1 MTTITTP
8 PTETAE
14 VSLPS
19 ARIYPSLRAAWV
31 PLLALALAFFVE
43 MVDNTILTIA
53 LPTIGRS
60 FDASTTALQWP
71 SGRSAPWCRL
81 CRASGTSLRSGRPWG
96 SRRPLWRR

>member
-43 MVDNTILTIA
+43 MVDNTLLSEEQQLEKA
-53 LPTIGRS
+53 LALAKEKIG
-60 FDASTTALQWP
+60 A
-71 SGRSAPWCRL
+71 
-81 CRASGTSLRSGRPWG
+81 
-96 SRRPLWRR
+96 